1 MKIPIGTKVTVDLW
15 DSKNR
20 RGMVKHS
27 GDTLS
32 LLRAESNFPVE
43 KGQNA
48 IVVKSFENFVEIIPD
63 DEFSKAIMG
72 TGNQIKLDKR
82 TLIEF
87 ILTHLRVSIESTG
100 GIVSILDL
108 FHFFKQTS
116 IGEFITLDR
125 LYKISEMSSLPFQ
138 CIVDEGNLFF
148 VLPDSERTSDFSD
161 IMKLARKDP
170 ILSVGKIRHTLHW
183 SDLRIRKTM
192 QYLVEKKYCRY
203 EDSYKDGEVYYF
215 PNN

>member
-15 DSKNR
+15 NSKNR

-32 LLRAESNFPVE
+32 LLRAESNFPLS

-48 IVVKSFENFVEIIPD
+48 IVTKSYENFVEIIPD

-72 TGNQIKLDKR
+72 TGKQIKLNKE
-82 TLIEF
+82 TLVEF
-87 ILTHLRVSIESTG
+87 IITHLRVSIESTG
-100 GIVSILDL
+100 GIVSMLDL

-125 LYKISEMSSLPFQ
+125 LYKISKMSSLPFD
-138 CIVDEGNLFF
+138 CTTDEGNLFF
-148 VLPDSERTSDFSD
+148 ILPDSERTSDCRD
-161 IMKLARKDP
+161 IMKLSKKDP
-170 ILSVGKIRHTLHW
+170 VLSVGKIRHKMHW
-183 SDLRIRKTM
+183 SDLRIRKTLKYM
-192 QYLVEKKYCRY
+192 VEKKYCRF
-203 EDSYKDGEVYYF
+203 ESSYKDGEVYYF
-215 PNN
+215 PKT